1 MKISSLVPLTALAL
15 AASLAFA
22 GCGGAENNAAEKMT
36 SYSSAGGARPELFT
50 VPADQMSH
58 VQVVAVE
65 PANLQHSLR
74 LTGAVAFNSF
84 KTTPVISPIG
94 GPVSRI
100 LVAPGEHVKQGQTLL
115 EVASPDF
122 SLQRATYLKA
132 RTAFHVA
139 DKNYDRAKDLYDH
152 HAIAERDLLQA
163 ESDRAQAQADLQSS
177 EQSLKILGIP
187 NPESLFNG
195 PPSAEIPLLAPL
207 GGEIVERLCS
217 PGQLLAPGAT
227 QCFTISD
234 MSTVWVLVNV
244 YQNDLASIHTGES
257 VTIETDAYPDRFHG
271 KISYIA
277 PALDPNTRTLQ
288 ARIVT
293 DNPGG
298 KLKKDMYVT
307 AVVAAGAL
315 QKALTVPDSA
325 ILRDSENLPFVYV
338 VQGTNQFARRKV
350 QIGESQGGQT
360 QILGGLAAGEQVAG
374 NGSLFLQFANQLQ
387 QAKE

>member
-1 MKISSLVPLTALAL
+1 MKIHAHGFLLTLPFAAALAI
-15 AASLAFA
+15 S

-36 SYSSAGGARPELFT
+36 SYSATNAARPELFT
-50 VPADQMSH
+50 VPSDQMSH
-58 VQVVAVE
+58 VQVISVE
-65 PANLQHSLR
+65 PTKLQRVLR

-84 KTTPVISPIG
+84 KTTQIISPIG

-115 EVASPDF
+115 EVASPDY

-132 RTAFHVA
+132 QTAFHVA
-139 DKNYDRAKDLYDH
+139 DKNYDRAKDLYEH

-163 ESDRAQAQADLQSS
+163 ESDRAQAQADLQAS

-187 NPESLFNG
+187 NPEKLLTG
-195 PPSAEIPLLAPL
+195 APSAEIPLLAPL

-217 PGQLLAPGAT
+217 PGQLLAAGAT

-244 YQNDLASIHTGES
+244 YQNDLAYVHTGDT
-257 VTIETDAYPDRFHG
+257 VTIETDAYPDRFRG

-277 PALDPNTRTLQ
+277 SALDPNTRTLQ

-307 AVVAAGAL
+307 AVVAAGEIQNVLA
-315 QKALTVPDSA
+315 VPDSA

-338 VQGTNQFARRKV
+338 VQGTNQFGRRKV
-350 QIGESQGGQT
+350 EIGESQGGRT
-360 QILGGLAAGEQVAG
+360 QILSGLAAGDRVAG
-374 NGSLFLQFANQLQ
+374 DGSLFLQFANQLQ
-387 QAKE
+387 QAK

>member
-1 MKISSLVPLTALAL
+1 MKISALNPVTTLALGTALAIT
-15 AASLAFA
+15 

-36 SYSSAGGARPELFT
+36 SYSSANAVKAELFT
-50 VPADQMSH
+50 VPADQMQH

-65 PANLQHSLR
+65 PTKLQRVLR

-84 KTTPVISPIG
+84 KTTPIISLIG

-100 LVAPGEHVKQGQTLL
+100 LVAPGEHVKQGQVLL
-115 EVASPDF
+115 QVSSPDF

-132 RTAFHVA
+132 RSAFHVA
-139 DKNYDRAKDLYDH
+139 DKNYDRAKDLYEH

-163 ESDRAQAQADLQSS
+163 ESDRSQAEADLQSS
-177 EQSLKILGIP
+177 EQSLKILGIS
-187 NPESLFNG
+187 NPESLLTG

-217 PGQLLAPGAT
+217 PGQLIAAGAT

-234 MSTVWVLVNV
+234 VSTVWVLVNV
-244 YQNDLASIHTGES
+244 YQNDLAYVHTGDTA
-257 VTIETDAYPDRFHG
+257 TIQTDAYPDAFHG

-298 KLKKDMYVT
+298 KLKKDMYVS
-307 AVVAAGAL
+307 AVVAAGDFQNAL
-315 QKALTVPDSA
+315 AVPDAA
-325 ILRDSENLPFVYV
+325 ILRDSENLPFVYL

-350 QIGESQGGQT
+350 QIGESQGGRT
-360 QILGGLAAGEQVAG
+360 QILSGLAAGDRVAG
-374 NGSLFLQFANQLQ
+374 DGSLFLQFANQLQ
-387 QAKE
+387 QANQ

>member
-1 MKISSLVPLTALAL
+1 MKIYAPVALLMLAFAAALAI
-15 AASLAFA
+15 A

-36 SYSSAGGARPELFT
+36 SYSSANAAKAELFS

-58 VQVVAVE
+58 VQVVDVQ
-65 PANLQHSLR
+65 PTKLQRVLR

-84 KTTPVISPIG
+84 KTTQIISPIG

-100 LVAPGEHVKQGQTLL
+100 LVAPGEQVKQGQTLL

-132 RTAFHVA
+132 QMSFHVA
-139 DKNYDRAKDLYDH
+139 DKNYDRAKDLYEH
-152 HAIAERDLLQA
+152 HAIAERELLQA
-163 ESDRAQAQADLQSS
+163 ESDRSLAQADLQAS

-187 NPESLFNG
+187 NPEKLLTG
-195 PPSAEIPLLAPL
+195 PPSSEIPLLAPL

-244 YQNDLASIHTGES
+244 YQNDLAYVHTGDT
-257 VTIETDAYPDRFHG
+257 VTIETDAYPDRFRG

-277 PALDPNTRTLQ
+277 SALDPNTRTLQ

-307 AVVAAGAL
+307 AVVVAGEIQNAL
-315 QKALTVPDSA
+315 AVPDSA
-325 ILRDSENLPFVYV
+325 ILRDSENFPFVYLA
-338 VQGTNQFARRKV
+338 QGTNQFARRKV
-350 QIGESQGGQT
+350 QIGESQGGRT
-360 QILGGLAAGEQVAG
+360 QILSGLATGDRVAG
-374 NGSLFLQFANQLQ
+374 DGSLFLQFANQLQ
-387 QAKE
+387 QAK

>member
-1 MKISSLVPLTALAL
+1 MKISALIPVSTFAIAAALAI
-15 AASLAFA
+15 A
-22 GCGGAENNAAEKMT
+22 GCGGSENNSAEKMT
-36 SYSSAGGARPELFT
+36 SYSSAKAVKAELFT

-65 PANLQHSLR
+65 PTKLQRVLR

-84 KTTPVISPIG
+84 KTTPIISPIG

-115 EVASPDF
+115 QVSSPDF
-122 SLQRATYLKA
+122 SLLRATYLKA
-132 RTAFHVA
+132 RNVFRVA
-139 DKNYDRAKDLYDH
+139 DKNYDRAKDLYEH

-163 ESDRAQAQADLQSS
+163 ESDRSQAEADLQSS

-187 NPESLFNG
+187 NPESLLTG

-217 PGQLLAPGAT
+217 PGQLIAAGAT

-244 YQNDLASIHTGES
+244 YQNDLAYVHAGDTA
-257 VTIETDAYPDRFHG
+257 TIQTDAYPDAFHG

-307 AVVAAGAL
+307 AVVAAGEF
-315 QKALTVPDSA
+315 QNALTVPDAA
-325 ILRDSENLPFVYV
+325 ILRDSENLPFVYL

-350 QIGESQGGQT
+350 QIGESQGGRT
-360 QILGGLAAGEQVAG
+360 QILSGLAAGDRVAG
-374 NGSLFLQFANQLQ
+374 DGSLFLQFANQLQ
-387 QAKE
+387 QANQ